1 MGDISDEEKVKIA
14 GQFLLSSPP
23 GEFND
28 VFNDIR
34 VLIGND
40 ALLQRGVA
48 KQFEEYNVQQF
59 TPVDMPGQ
67 SYKVVV
73 SPFGQVDSTHF
84 VDPRSKQVFSF
95 DHMRLVA
102 SDPQPHSESEHPL
115 RKAVDD
121 AFQEYIAEH
130 YATGVVSVFSTSD
143 GKLAVAI
150 VANKYNPRNYWNGRW
165 RSQWILE
172 VSGSSAKLNGT
183 LRANVHYY
191 EDGNVQLTSEKNIEL
206 TASGSGNELAAN
218 IVKAVK
224 KAEAEYQSAV
234 NESYAQL
241 SDTTFKALR
250 RALPITRNKLDWAKI
265 LTYKIG
271 NELSQK

>member
-1 MGDISDEEKVKIA
+1 MGDISAEEKVKIA

-34 VLIGND
+34 VLVGND
-40 ALLQRGVA
+40 ALLQRGVS
-48 KQFEEYNVQQF
+48 KQFEQYNTEQF

-67 SYKVVV
+67 NYKVVV
-73 SPFGQVDSTHF
+73 SPFGQVDSTHYI
-84 VDPRSKQVFSF
+84 DPRSKQVFSF

-102 SDPQPHSESEHPL
+102 SDPQPHSGTEHSL
-115 RKAVDD
+115 RKAMDD
-121 AFQEYIAEH
+121 AFQEYVAEH
-130 YATGVVSVFSTSD
+130 YATGAVSVYSTSD
-143 GKLAVAI
+143 GGLAAVV

-165 RSQWILE
+165 RSQWTFEISGGNGKAKGILR
-172 VSGSSAKLNGT
+172 S
-183 LRANVHYY
+183 NVHYY
-191 EDGNVQLTSEKNIEL
+191 EDGNVQLTTEKSVEI
-206 TASGSGNELAAN
+206 TATGSGSELAVN
-218 IVKAVK
+218 LVKAAK
-224 KAEAEYQSAV
+224 KAEIEYQTAI

-250 RALPITRNKLDWAKI
+250 RALPITRNKLDWNKI

-271 NELSQK
+271 GELSQK

>member
-14 GQFLLSSPP
+14 GQFLLASPP

-34 VLIGND
+34 VLVGND
-40 ALLQRGVA
+40 ALLQRGVS
-48 KQFEEYNVQQF
+48 KQFEQYNSEQF

-67 SYKVVV
+67 SYKVIV
-73 SPFGQVDSTHF
+73 SPFGQVDSTHYI
-84 VDPRSKQVFSF
+84 DPRSKQVFSF

-102 SDPQPHSESEHPL
+102 SDPQPHSGNEHTL

-121 AFQEYIAEH
+121 AFQEYVAEH
-130 YATGVVSVFSTSD
+130 FATGVVTVYSTSD
-143 GKLAVAI
+143 GNLSSAT
-150 VANKYNPRNYWNGRW
+150 VANKYNARNYWNGRW
-165 RSQWILE
+165 RSQWTFEI
-172 VSGSSAKLNGT
+172 SGGNAKCKGI

-191 EDGNVQLTSEKNIEL
+191 EDGNVQLTSEKTVEV
-206 TASGSGNELAAN
+206 TASGSGNELAGN

-224 KAEAEYQSAV
+224 KAEIEYQTAI

-250 RALPITRNKLDWAKI
+250 RALPITRNKLDWNKI

-271 NELSQK
+271 GELSQK